1 MATGT
6 QSLVKGNKYAIHKQ
20 IQTIRAK
27 QQRY

>member
-6 QSLVKGNKYAIHKQ
+6 QSQAKGNKYAIHKQ

-27 QQRY
+27 QRY

>member
-20 IQTIRAK
+20 IQTIRSK
-27 QQRY
+27 RQRY